1 MWIESRAEGHAIS
14 HEDWD
19 YVSRGSSKYFMT
31 ISCIHSTST
40 CGVHVCFQTIALYAY
55 DFANDYDVNT
65 LRMRYFCIRFCGQ
78 AKRVLR
84 VRMCSPSAA
93 VTSRHGI
100 IILLSEILGIGS
112 SSTSSSGTFSWTLS
126 ATGQADCSTISRF
139 S

>member
-1 MWIESRAEGHAIS
+1 MWIESRAEGRAIS
-14 HEDWD
+14 HEDWE

-40 CGVHVCFQTIALYAY
+40 CGAHVCFQTIALYEY

-65 LRMRYFCIRFCGQ
+65 LRMRSFCITVCGQ

-93 VTSRHGI
+93 VTSRHWI
-100 IILLSEILGIGS
+100 IIMLSEILSIGS
-112 SSTSSSGTFSWTLS
+112 SSASSSWTLS
-126 ATGQADCSTISRF
+126 GTGQADCSTISRF